1 MTAPSSS
8 SGPLAGMRV
17 VEFGSIGPG
26 PFAAMML
33 ADMGA
38 QVVRVERS
46 AKGPLVERGP
56 TVRGRQ
62 VVEVDVKDPA
72 QADRLAE
79 LIRYSDVL
87 IEGFRPGVMERLGFG
102 PDRMLATNKKL
113 VYARMTGWGQEGPLA
128 QTAGH
133 DINYIAISGA
143 LHAMG
148 SAGQPPAVPLN
159 LVGDYGGGALYLV
172 AGILAAY
179 IQAGRSGQG
188 QVVDAAICDGAL
200 SMMSLFHRLQTEGL
214 WSDKRGS
221 NSLDGSAPFYRCYE
235 CRDGRYLA
243 VGAIEPQ
250 FYAQLREIGG
260 WTDDLFAQQH
270 DPAAWPQMATRAQEL
285 MRQRTRDE
293 WVALFEGTDACVA
306 PVLTLEESKSH
317 PHFRA
322 RQAFVDLDG
331 ENQPAPAPR
340 FSRTPSQARASK
352 RLDSVDELLAAW
364 RASSCE

>member
-1 MTAPSSS
+1 
-8 SGPLAGMRV
+8 MRV

-38 QVVRVERS
+38 QVVRIERGGK
-46 AKGPLVERGP
+46 APLVERGA
-56 TVRGRQ
+56 TVRGRE
-62 VVEVDVKDPA
+62 VVQLDLKDPSRAA
-72 QADRLAE
+72 QLAE
-79 LIRYSDVL
+79 LIQYSDVL

-102 PDRMLATNKKL
+102 PDKVLATNQRL

-133 DINYIAISGA
+133 DIDYIAITGA

-148 SAGQPPAVPLN
+148 DAGQPPMLPLN

-179 IQAGRSGQG
+179 IEAGRSGKG
-188 QVVDAAICDGAL
+188 QVVDAAICDGAVSL
-200 SMMSLFHRLQTEGL
+200 MSLFHRLTAEGE
-214 WSDKRGS
+214 WSDRRGS

-235 CRDGRYLA
+235 CRDGRFVA

-250 FYAQLREIGG
+250 FYAMLREIGG
-260 WTDDLFAQQH
+260 WSDDLFSRQH
-270 DPAAWPQMATRAQEL
+270 DRSVWPQMAARAQEL

-293 WVALFEGTDACVA
+293 WAALFDGTDACVA

-317 PHFRA
+317 PHLRA
-322 RQAFVDLDG
+322 RKAFVEVDG
-331 ENQPAPAPR
+331 EVQPAPAPR
-340 FSRTPSQARASK
+340 FSRTTSEARASK
-352 RLDSVDELLAAW
+352 QSNSIDHLLAAW
-364 RASSCE
+364 RSSHPRS